1 MTPKITAILLTCN
14 RTAYVRQ
21 ALEGLRQQTYP
32 DWTLTAS
39 DCSVDPKARA
49 EISEVME
56 EYRRNDP
63 AHEMRIIQQPERI
76 LQNEHLRRALLNVDT
91 PYVALLDDD
100 DIWMPNHLE
109 RACEWLDQNPRH
121 GLAISNGKVIDADGV
136 DHGWTNS
143 REEPLPDSAN
153 LQGWLRLFMSSF
165 YGSTS
170 GFIFRREALAHHPFL
185 PTPMV
190 DIHVGLSVVL
200 NDYQVV
206 GFPEASYFY
215 RVHGGSF
222 YEHYSVPGSSL
233 YDKGPFILRDRHN
246 LRLWLFR
253 CQGLRIIRKFPLFL
267 FLVIKSAI
275 AVAKD
280 TFQNNTRKGVK
291 FHTI

>member
-1 MTPKITAILLTCN
+1 MTPKITVILLTCN

-21 ALEGLRQQTYP
+21 ALEGLRRQTYP
-32 DWTLTAS
+32 NWTLTAS
-39 DCSVDPKARA
+39 DCSVEPAARA
-49 EISEVME
+49 EIREVME

-63 AHEMRIIQQPERI
+63 AHEMRIIQQPERV

-121 GLAISNGKVIDADGV
+121 GVAISNGKVIDADGV
-136 DHGWTNS
+136 EHGWTNS
-143 REEPLPDSAN
+143 REDPLPVADD
-153 LQGWLRLFMSSF
+153 QKGWLRLFMSSF

-170 GFIFRREALAHHPFL
+170 GFVFRREALVHHPFL
-185 PTPMV
+185 PTPLV

-200 NDYQVV
+200 NDYQVI

-222 YEHYSVPGSSL
+222 YEHNSVPGTL
-233 YDKGPFILRDRHN
+233 
-246 LRLWLFR
+246 
-253 CQGLRIIRKFPLFL
+253 PL
-267 FLVIKSAI
+267 
-275 AVAKD
+275 
-280 TFQNNTRKGVK
+280 
-291 FHTI
+291 